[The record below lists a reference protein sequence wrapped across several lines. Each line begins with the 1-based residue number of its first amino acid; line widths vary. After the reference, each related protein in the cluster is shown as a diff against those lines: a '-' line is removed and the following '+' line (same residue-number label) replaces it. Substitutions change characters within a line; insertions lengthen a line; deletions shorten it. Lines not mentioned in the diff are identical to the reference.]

1 MEKVLSVRKK
11 SLVSIQ
17 NGTDNILSIRVQLR
31 TFKADIFKIRRTG
44 TEASLIALL
53 VPNLWETFLMCSK
66 IWSAHVM
73 SV

>member
-53 VPNLWETFLMCSK
+53 VPNL
-66 IWSAHVM
+66 
-73 SV
+73 